1 MLRLVWWVQWHRR
14 LGLMV
19 ALLVILLAVTG
30 ILINHSQSMGWH
42 KQPVY
47 SALVA
52 RLYGIPVTV
61 IDKGFPLQEHWFT
74 QVGHQLY
81 RDRQPLAVECPDT
94 LLGVAVQPDMLALL
108 CGNVLLLLEPSGE
121 LIERVTQLPDQAL
134 AVTAHEDGLLLRTS
148 AAVWHYSDATGSWS
162 AFTGGAALSW
172 SSAAPLPAD
181 LQDWLAQRNPVPGIS
196 REQVLL
202 DLHSGRLF
210 GSAGVLV
217 VDLVGIVV
225 ILLAA
230 SGLFTWIGRW
240 RRHRR
245 RR

>member
-47 SALVA
+47 STLIA
-52 RLYGIPVTV
+52 RIYGIPVTV
-61 IDKGFPLQEHWFT
+61 IDRGFPLQDHWIT

-81 RDRQPLAVECPDT
+81 RDQQPLATECPDT
-94 LLGVAVQPDMLALL
+94 LLGVALQPDMLALL
-108 CGNVLLLLEPSGE
+108 CGNSLLLLEPSGE
-121 LIERVTQLPDQAL
+121 LIERVTPLPDQPLAL
-134 AVTAHEDGLLLRTS
+134 AANDDGLLLRTS
-148 AAVWHYSDATGSWS
+148 AAVWQYNDATGRWS
-162 AFTGGAALSW
+162 AFTGDAALPW
-172 SSAAPLPAD
+172 STAAPLPAA
-181 LQDWLAQRNPVPGIS
+181 LQGWLAQRNPVPGIS

-217 VDLVGIVV
+217 VDLVGIAV